1 MKSMINKSPLSIP
14 FLSFLLLLSAT
25 CYAKDDNL
33 IKTKCYKTEDPVGE
47 VCLFEDRKAVS
58 TNKEKYQD
66 TCEDP
71 AKISVKT
78 ISQPELRVTDSK
90 GTESARVKV
99 EYLSELN
106 LVKLRV
112 AGRKTFYIS
121 HENGACGVWKGS
133 IHTPFWVSD
142 GKIDYLKIDN
152 KETSF
157 METSMKSWSAVN
169 DGFLEALIEPFA
181 KEDDVQWKT
190 SYIRYQYLNGVWTI
204 RKKVI
209 PEMTEFEELKSE
221 KNFPARAKQ

>member
-1 MKSMINKSPLSIP
+1 MINKSPLFIP

-66 TCEDP
+66 TCEES
-71 AKISVKT
+71 AKLSIKT
-78 ISQPELRVTDSK
+78 ISQPELRVTDLN
-90 GTESARVKV
+90 GTESNRVKV

-112 AGRKTFYIS
+112 AGKKTFYTS
-121 HENGACGVWKGS
+121 YENSACSVWRGS
-133 IHTPFWVSD
+133 VNTPFWVSD
-142 GKIDYLKIDN
+142 GKINYLKVDN
-152 KETSF
+152 KEKNF
-157 METSMKSWSAVN
+157 MYTLRKSWFAVS
-169 DGFLEALIEPFA
+169 DGFLEAVSEPFA

-190 SYIRYQYLNGVWTI
+190 SYIRYQYSNGVWII
-204 RKKVI
+204 RRKVI
-209 PEMTEFEELKSE
+209 PEMTEFEELPNE
-221 KNFPARAKQ
+221 KDFPARAK